1 MRLAHW
7 RETLTGAAL
16 ASLLLVCAN
25 AESTR
30 TARGSVEGAQDGEP
44 VWIGVFGEDGE
55 GSWTQATSAN
65 FEVALPP
72 GERATL
78 LVVSKNRV
86 PLTVPVTSGSPA
98 KVALRLAPG
107 LALSGTVRS
116 EDGARLTDVEI
127 TIEPAESD
135 GLEVPPTA
143 TPRWRSD
150 RRGGFRVGGLRPGR
164 HTVTLEAEGHVP
176 LTLEDV
182 QVRKGVANRIEAE
195 LPTAHF
201 IAGRLVDGR
210 GGPVVGVDVQMLPV
224 YGRTEV

>member
-16 ASLLLVCAN
+16 ASSLLASAN
-25 AESTR
+25 AQSPPTL
-30 TARGSVEGAQDGEP
+30 RGSVEGAQDGEP
-44 VWIGVFGEDGE
+44 VWIGVFGDEAAE

-65 FEVALPP
+65 FEVALPA

-116 EDGARLTDVEI
+116 EDGARLTDAEI

-135 GLEVPPTA
+135 GLAVPPTA
-143 TPRWRSD
+143 TPR
-150 RRGGFRVGGLRPGR
+150 
-164 HTVTLEAEGHVP
+164 
-176 LTLEDV
+176 
-182 QVRKGVANRIEAE
+182 
-195 LPTAHF
+195 
-201 IAGRLVDGR
+201 
-210 GGPVVGVDVQMLPV
+210 
-224 YGRTEV
+224 